1 MKRHSISPSNNT
13 EQTEAPTLPDRS
25 DLSKLYFQPKP
36 ATITENVKASILDP
50 EYLANT
56 IRQYAVKI
64 GLLVPLPFIVAMIP
78 AALFIVYVSPSN
90 IFQMLP
96 LMTLTMI
103 AWGIAVVLMFSKVI
117 GYLNRLSIPTF
128 IFLSLLLS
136 CLLLL
141 SQPIYHLAHSIG
153 NFWAGQ
159 ALFSVAMITVSL
171 GLCWIFLQL
180 ILNDRLADST
190 RVRLIGMV
198 VFLCLMSTVFYLVT
212 TH

>member
-13 EQTEAPTLPDRS
+13 EQTEVPTLPDRS
-25 DLSKLYFQPKP
+25 DLSKLYFQPKS

-50 EYLANT
+50 EHLAKT
-56 IRQYAVKI
+56 VRQYAVKI

-117 GYLNRLSIPTF
+117 NYLNRLSIPAFTF
-128 IFLSLLLS
+128 LCLVFS

-141 SQPIYHLAHSIG
+141 SQPIYHLAQAIG
-153 NFWAGQ
+153 SFWLGQ
-159 ALFSVAMITVSL
+159 AIFSILMMTISL

-190 RVRLIGMV
+190 RVRLIGTV
-198 VFLCLMSTVFYLVT
+198 VVLCLISTVFYLVT